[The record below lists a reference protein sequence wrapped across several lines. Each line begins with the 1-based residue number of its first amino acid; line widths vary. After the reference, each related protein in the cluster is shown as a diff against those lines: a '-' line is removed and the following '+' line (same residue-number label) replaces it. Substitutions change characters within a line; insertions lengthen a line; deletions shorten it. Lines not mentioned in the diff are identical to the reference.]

1 MGTNKIT
8 EQKRKSLSN
17 SSKIKNNMKETEEYT
32 EETEKP
38 IKDRELSKFETA
50 LNEFNKKNQEKFI
63 DEANILARE
72 EKEFLK
78 TVHVSN
84 AIDVFT
90 NSPDRENMIDLYTVL
105 DFTKI
110 RLAEIHKYRN
120 SNLQITGSITNNAN
134 HILNNKIIMSDIL

>member
-17 SSKIKNNMKETEEYT
+17 SSRIKNNM
-32 EETEKP
+32 EETEKS
-38 IKDRELSKFETA
+38 IDNRELSKFETA
-50 LNEFNKKNQEKFI
+50 LNEYNKKNQEKFI

-120 SNLQITGSITNNAN
+120 SNLQITGSIANNAN